1 MAAVFS
7 LGILGWAIAAPVT
20 AQETK
25 TDKKA
30 EKAEAKPAKKVT
42 AKAEAKPAAKS
53 TAKTEEKAD
62 DKAAKKEEKPAAP
75 IKLPATVYSTG
86 YKGSYEELIGF
97 INTQIR
103 EGWVA
108 NEVMPSDVADDGEW
122 IRRVHL
128 DIVGHIPDLETTEKF
143 LEDKAKDKRFQMIE
157 SLLEDPGYVRNFT
170 TIWANLLIGRI
181 PQRDISRPAMEK
193 FLRESFAKNRAWSDI
208 VTDLLT
214 AEGHHIENGAAN
226 YLLSHLNDGQVPAT
240 AISAKL
246 FLGRQV
252 QCTQCHNHPFN
263 EWKQDAFWEFNSFFK
278 QAEKVE
284 HRKYDERTGRMVF
297 DYMELIVKNDVE
309 EGVFFETR
317 NALMKVAYPRYH
329 GVDVDREPSTNR
341 RKELAKLILQ
351 GDHTEVAEAMV
362 NRMWSQFFGYGFV
375 KPVDDMGP
383 HNLPSHP
390 AALER
395 LTKEF
400 VKSGYDMKQLVR
412 WICNSEAYNLTSKF
426 NERNQKDNPPAGEP
440 QLFSHLYVKSMNVE
454 QLYDS
459 LLIAT
464 NADKAGT
471 GSDDK
476 VNANRQQWLR
486 RFVQA
491 FGTDENDESTSFDGT
506 IPQALMMMNGELV
519 QKALKGETGSRLHKV
534 VNGKGSPALK
544 IRQLYLVSLC
554 RNPTRGEISK
564 AEAVLK
570 GAKSPMEAYQDL
582 YWALLNSNEF
592 IFNF

>member
-1 MAAVFS
+1 MQKITRWWAGPMAAVF
-7 LGILGWAIAAPVT
+7 GFGVLGWAIAAPVIAADT
-20 AQETK
+20 
-25 TDKKA
+25 
-30 EKAEAKPAKKVT
+30 KAEAKSAKSEADEKTAKK
-42 AKAEAKPAAKS
+42 
-53 TAKTEEKAD
+53 D
-62 DKAAKKEEKPAAP
+62 EKPAP
-75 IKLPATVYSTG
+75 SIKLPATVYSTG

-97 INTQIR
+97 VNTQLR
-103 EGWVA
+103 ESWVA
-108 NEVMPSDVADDGEW
+108 NEVQPSDVAEDGEW
-122 IRRVHL
+122 LRRVHL

-143 LEDKAKDKRFQMIE
+143 LEDKSKDKRFQMIE

-181 PQRDISRPAMEK
+181 PGRDISRPAMEK

-214 AEGHHIENGAAN
+214 AEGHHIDNGAAN

-284 HRKYDERTGRMVF
+284 HRKYDDKTGRMVF

-329 GVDVDREPSTNR
+329 GIDVDREPSTNR

-351 GDHTEVAEAMV
+351 GEHTEVAEAMV

-383 HNLPSHP
+383 HNAPSHP

-412 WICNSEAYNLTSKF
+412 WICNTEAYSLTSKF
-426 NERNQKDNPPAGEP
+426 NDKNQKDNPSAGEP

-486 RFVQA
+486 RFVVA

-519 QKALKGETGSRLHKV
+519 QKALKGETGSRLHKII
-534 VNGKGSPALK
+534 NGKGSPNLK

-554 RNPTRGEISK
+554 RQPSRAEITK
-564 AEAVLK
+564 AEVVLR
-570 GAKSPMEAYQDL
+570 GAKTPLEAYQDL